1 MAFGVL
7 WFSGCAIVHVLYYF
21 ALWECDLL
29 NLAMYSLQ
37 VVSSVVSIFSYLFDN
52 VSEKKLISSGYEPNR
67 IRVIH
72 EKRSFVLKR
81 VANRGGVAKWT
92 VFVLNRV
99 RVWKP
104 YRHTPLTRP
113 LSAPSPRVT
122 LILNSLSV
130 RELDFRC
137 RDHQENLFYD
147 YIVPHRIFRK
157 FTLR

>member
-67 IRVIH
+67 IRVM
-72 EKRSFVLKR
+72 KKAFCLKKCSEPGK
-81 VANRGGVAKWT
+81 GGVAK
-92 VFVLNRV
+92 
-99 RVWKP
+99 
-104 YRHTPLTRP
+104 
-113 LSAPSPRVT
+113 
-122 LILNSLSV
+122 
-130 RELDFRC
+130 
-137 RDHQENLFYD
+137 
-147 YIVPHRIFRK
+147 
-157 FTLR
+157 